1 MTGVFSQTLPV
12 SNKTAHRD
20 FPFVLGLALISEKIE
35 GFFIYLVK
43 GHLVSLQ
50 RNPKKQCLGL
60 VLHCRLQDLDST
72 QMNKIALFVSFL
84 SSDPVSQSILM
95 PKHLHFFSNLNSKW
109 QVTRKVILLFC
120 KALNYTLCCNEI
132 QHQIHSSHWDQSRL
146 LKSGKG
152 KQSL

>member
-20 FPFVLGLALISEKIE
+20 FPFVLGLALISEEIE

-50 RNPKKQCLGL
+50 RSPKKQCLGL
-60 VLHCRLQDLDST
+60 VLHCSLQDLDST

-84 SSDPVSQSILM
+84 SSDPVS
-95 PKHLHFFSNLNSKW
+95 
-109 QVTRKVILLFC
+109 
-120 KALNYTLCCNEI
+120 
-132 QHQIHSSHWDQSRL
+132 
-146 LKSGKG
+146 
-152 KQSL
+152 